1 MSAPEQRRR
10 TSQSVHALSEG
21 ALTCLLPRVGS
32 LGACAAR
39 RLVMGRCAAAFLTMA
54 RTRGV
59 AMPLGSWS
67 SSHQPEVAAR
77 RSGCIRAP
85 RYFSP
90 HTTYPVAVKYG
101 ENVYE

>member
-59 AMPLGSWS
+59 AMPLSWS
-67 SSHQPEVAAR
+67 SSHQPQVAAR
-77 RSGCIRAP
+77 ERLHSRA
-85 RYFSP
+85 
-90 HTTYPVAVKYG
+90 AIL
-101 ENVYE
+101 